1 MQVFRAP
8 DATGDALGQSPLTYY
23 EYDPNTGNI
32 MLNGN
37 AATLVGPNVDPL
49 TGVWLNTPQELN
61 NANFFAYSVDPLGGS
76 VNFSFPWSVVCHDAA
91 SNAPLP
97 QTYSPYEINYKLIN
111 APTAGYGK
119 RYLQLGAISTEKW
132 GAAMAQLM
140 PATAQSPLSPT
151 IFGNVPGTLP
161 RISIVAGSEQVFGP
175 DQIPGP
181 HYGYR
186 TQYTRV
192 SASGD
197 APGLNQ
203 YKINYTDVPNAAP
216 AIANDANEPRVGM
229 GYIEFDSINDTSDG
243 SPNID
248 PFPGIVPVVENT
260 VPPVLAGDPPLV
272 YRPHSLP
279 QLKNQGGVNVPSDP
293 IEVTYRFQMN
303 RPNDVVKADY
313 LTRDLM
319 NISMN
324 VRYYDPR
331 SSRPQEMNLTGQVKT
346 RNLQR

>member
-1 MQVFRAP
+1 M
-8 DATGDALGQSPLTYY
+8 
-23 EYDPNTGNI
+23 
-32 MLNGN
+32 
-37 AATLVGPNVDPL
+37 
-49 TGVWLNTPQELN
+49 
-61 NANFFAYSVDPLGGS
+61 
-76 VNFSFPWSVVCHDAA
+76 
-91 SNAPLP
+91 
-97 QTYSPYEINYKLIN
+97 YSPQEINYKLID
-111 APTAGYGK
+111 AATAGYGK
-119 RYLQLGAISTEKW
+119 RYLQLGVLSSAKW
-132 GAAMAQLM
+132 PDAMTALM
-140 PATAQSPLSPT
+140 PAASNGTNPAQSPLDPAV
-151 IFGNVPGTLP
+151 FGTVPGTLP

-175 DQIPGP
+175 DQTPGP

-203 YKINYTDVPNAAP
+203 YKINYTDVQNAGP
-216 AIANDANEPRVGM
+216 AIKNDAAEPRVGM
-229 GYIEFDSINDTSDG
+229 GYIEFDSFNDTSNG

-248 PFPGIVPVVENT
+248 PLAGVAPVENT
-260 VPPVLAGDPPLV
+260 VPPVLAGDRPLV

-279 QLKNQGGVNVPSDP
+279 QLKNVGGIDVPSDP
-293 IEVTYRFQMN
+293 VEVTYRFQMN

-319 NISMN
+319 NITMN
-324 VRYYDPR
+324 IRYYDPR